1 METVRPSTL
10 AEVARLAGVSVT
22 TASRAVNGRDRISDV
37 TRKRVLK
44 AARELA
50 YKPNL
55 VAKSLVSG
63 KSSIIGVVLR
73 DPRVQ
78 RFAMPIILGA
88 QSVVE
93 QREFSAIIADA
104 KGEADRLA
112 DLAVA
117 FHQRNIDGLLVVGDN
132 MGPIPSVTGA
142 AKMPTVY
149 VHGPTTDPRDV
160 VHVVDDLGGAFAVVK
175 HLAQL
180 GRGRIAHITGPDYSA
195 AVQQRVLGVRRALQE
210 HGLELVADIR
220 YGPWSQRWARQAA
233 REVLDDDPEL
243 DAIVCGSDQIAA
255 GVLDTVVA
263 SGRKVP
269 DDVAITGY
277 DNWASFAE
285 ETDPA
290 LTTFDMNLGDL
301 GVSAVSDLFAM
312 MSGSRVGGGTRYH
325 EGALVVRGSSDPS
338 ALLEAGSERSCSGR
352 GSS

>member
-1 METVRPSTL
+1 
-10 AEVARLAGVSVT
+10 
-22 TASRAVNGRDRISDV
+22 
-37 TRKRVLK
+37 
-44 AARELA
+44 
-50 YKPNL
+50 
-55 VAKSLVSG
+55 
-63 KSSIIGVVLR
+63 
-73 DPRVQ
+73 
-78 RFAMPIILGA
+78 
-88 QSVVE
+88 
-93 QREFSAIIADA
+93 
-104 KGEADRLA
+104 
-112 DLAVA
+112 
-117 FHQRNIDGLLVVGDN
+117 
-132 MGPIPSVTGA
+132 
-142 AKMPTVY
+142 MPTVY

-160 VHVVDDLGGAFAVVK
+160 VHVVDDLGGAFAIVK

-233 REVLDDDPEL
+233 REVLDDAPEL

-255 GVLDTVVA
+255 GVLETVVA

-277 DNWASFAE
+277 DNRASFAE

-325 EGALVVRGSSDPS
+325 EGALVVRGSSDPW
-338 ALLEAGSERSCSGR
+338 AGPTRRTESF
-352 GSS
+352 

>member
-1 METVRPSTL
+1 MVTFPKLRAWVASILDPWRPCGHQPL
-10 AEVARLAGVSVT
+10 LEVARLAGVSVT
-22 TASRAVNGRDRISDV
+22 TASRAVNGRDPISDV

-73 DPRVQ
+73 DPLVQ

-104 KGEADRLA
+104 KGQADRLA

-132 MGPIPSVTGA
+132 THPTPSVTGA
-142 AKMPTVY
+142 AKLPTVY

-160 VHVVDDLGGAFAVVK
+160 VHDVDDLGGAFAVVK
-175 HLAQL
+175 HLAKL
-180 GRGRIAHITGPDYSA
+180 GRRRIAHITGPDYSA

-220 YGPWSQRWARQAA
+220 YGPWSQRWARQA
-233 REVLDDDPEL
+233 RHTRCWTMTP
-243 DAIVCGSDQIAA
+243 SS
-255 GVLDTVVA
+255 T
-263 SGRKVP
+263 P
-269 DDVAITGY
+269 
-277 DNWASFAE
+277 SFAGR
-285 ETDPA
+285 TKSLSAFWRRLSPLA
-290 LTTFDMNLGDL
+290 ARCPTTWP
-301 GVSAVSDLFAM
+301 SP
-312 MSGSRVGGGTRYH
+312 GTTT
-325 EGALVVRGSSDPS
+325 GQALVKKRTRP
-338 ALLEAGSERSCSGR
+338 
-352 GSS
+352 